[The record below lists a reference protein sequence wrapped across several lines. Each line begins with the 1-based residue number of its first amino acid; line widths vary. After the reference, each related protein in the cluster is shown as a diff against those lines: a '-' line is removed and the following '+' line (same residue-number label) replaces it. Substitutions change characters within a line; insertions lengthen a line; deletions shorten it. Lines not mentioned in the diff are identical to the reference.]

1 MASAAASA
9 PQIEVKQIPV
19 SRNLAPGTWILTWEI
34 RNLSPAPLAILA
46 ARLPHGQFRS
56 PEWQLSPA
64 QKISPHQSTRLECA
78 VECPQ
83 EPRSLV
89 ENAFIIL
96 QVLWLDQPW
105 RIFVRLRV
113 SIDAAAAP
121 HSVAE
126 NITTQQVGFSECL

>member
-1 MASAAASA
+1 MVSAAASP
-9 PQIEVKQIPV
+9 PQIEVKQISV
-19 SRNLAPGTWILTWEI
+19 SRNLAPGRWILVWEI

-56 PEWQLSPA
+56 PEWKLSPA
-64 QKISPHQSTRLECA
+64 QTIFSHQSARLECA

-83 EPRSLV
+83 EPGSVV

-96 QVLWLDQPW
+96 QVLWLEQPW

-121 HSVAE
+121 HSVTE
-126 NITTQQVGFSECL
+126 NITTQQAGFSERL